1 MPTFAEYM
9 SSAAFAVSFASLC
22 ISGHVAFRDRAR
34 LSLSSKFIPASE
46 HGAGQIV
53 VTMVNAGRRPVILR
67 LIGGASAA
75 GTWSAEYLAREEGG
89 LRLGE
94 HERYEH
100 TFEKE
105 DTVKFHPEHDDLFL
119 KTLWVEDS
127 LGIRHKIPKA
137 SQYIDRLWSR

>member
-1 MPTFAEYM
+1 
-9 SSAAFAVSFASLC
+9 
-22 ISGHVAFRDRAR
+22 
-34 LSLSSKFIPASE
+34 
-46 HGAGQIV
+46 
-53 VTMVNAGRRPVILR
+53 MVNAGRRPVILR